1 MKDKEQQM
9 KTKIFLAGI
18 LCACAMNAA
27 DMASL
32 QKTLDENKLKA
43 NILEVQ
49 ELGSGLDMVIVNIN
63 DQQVPFLAT
72 QDGKLMF
79 QPETL
84 LVQSPALRTSID
96 SFYEKLYKKE
106 KAKIDNKLKSVFKK
120 QYDKVFTFKAKK
132 STNKTIYI
140 VSDPNCP
147 YCKQEF
153 AMLDKRLED
162 ANVELLIVGFLS
174 EDSMLRA
181 ANALK
186 EKTASQ
192 VSNFKML
199 QKIYYADYK
208 APKVDTESAREL
220 TESVIQTGAR
230 SVPYIIEE

>member
-9 KTKIFLAGI
+9 KTKIFLVGI

-49 ELGSGLDMVIVNIN
+49 ELGSGLDMVIININ

-120 QYDKVFTFKAKK
+120 QYDKVFTFKAK
-132 STNKTIYI
+132 IH
-140 VSDPNCP
+140 
-147 YCKQEF
+147 
-153 AMLDKRLED
+153 
-162 ANVELLIVGFLS
+162 
-174 EDSMLRA
+174 
-181 ANALK
+181 
-186 EKTASQ
+186 
-192 VSNFKML
+192 
-199 QKIYYADYK
+199 
-208 APKVDTESAREL
+208 
-220 TESVIQTGAR
+220 
-230 SVPYIIEE
+230 